1 MDASQTQYS
10 DCVVHLSQRCL
21 GNDFVEAKCCLQ
33 KSGRGPEVEQYG
45 AKIVSQ
51 MQTNHSKLKQNGFTN
66 KCNMRSER
74 CHTPGWDP
82 FHRRSP
88 LVCRP
93 VVVPCYGAQLW
104 LPPTPQ
110 VAVSRMLFSVFV
122 QKLRFS
128 IVGALVSPRYPT
140 KKWKAGTSTKSNC
153 AHPR

>member
-1 MDASQTQYS
+1 
-10 DCVVHLSQRCL
+10 
-21 GNDFVEAKCCLQ
+21 
-33 KSGRGPEVEQYG
+33 
-45 AKIVSQ
+45 

-82 FHRRSP
+82 FRRRSP
-88 LVCRP
+88 LVCRT
-93 VVVPCYGAQLW
+93 VVVPCYGAQLC
-104 LPPTPQ
+104 LPPAPQ

-140 KKWKAGTSTKSNC
+140 KKMESRHLYKVKLCTPPLNHRKSAIKSENTPPLAQTPSTKNVQPTPLQNQNAC
-153 AHPR
+153 PC